1 MNRMKRR
8 QTAHGCLAV
17 LHYQGIFLEVLVGNL
32 ELAAGAHTR
41 TTEVVGVLF
50 EESPDQ
56 VERVES
62 SLAYE
67 VLVVVARG
75 SRHRRT
81 MASIL
86 DPYALLKD

>member
-1 MNRMKRR
+1 MKRHHL
-8 QTAHGCLAV
+8 ANGCVVV
-17 LHYQGIFLEVLVGNL
+17 LHYQNIFLEVLVGNL
-32 ELAAGAHTR
+32 ELAAGAHNR

-56 VERVES
+56 AERVEP

-67 VLVVVARG
+67 VVVVRG

-86 DPYALLKD
+86 DPYALQKDWV